1 MNNLDLPYDFNKSI
15 AVDGDGTLWEA
26 CYPNPPEKPIEKT
39 VKLLRELHKRGWWI
53 VIHSCRLTEP
63 NDPALQYK
71 AIMVFLTENK
81 IPYNVIWCSPGK
93 PVCRFYLDDSAYR
106 PEEIDK
112 LRGIITHGK

>member
-1 MNNLDLPYDFNKSI
+1 MKHTNLPYDFNKSI

-26 CYPNPPEKPIEKT
+26 CYPNPPEKPIKKT
-39 VKLLRELHKRGWWI
+39 VELLRELHKQGWYI
-53 VIHSCRLTEP
+53 IIYSCRFTPP
-63 NDPALQYK
+63 NNVYNQGAEVSNFLDINDVPY
-71 AIMVFLTENK
+71 AILWN
-81 IPYNVIWCSPGK
+81 SPGK